1 MAAAPQFR
9 IRYWGVTGTLARTLP
24 PGELMDK
31 IAAAVAHLFKSRAT
45 DELSG
50 LTGDTA
56 ALRKR
61 LEAILPQRLRSSPRG
76 NSTCVEIETP
86 DELIVLDCGSGIRD
100 LGYLLEQRWNAPGY
114 NGPRKAHVILTHPHI
129 DHIIG
134 IPFVEVFYDPKNDFS
149 FWAPQSVLDGLDA
162 VFKEGSQMS
171 RIYVPTAYREMVGVK
186 TLHPIAPG
194 SSFSIGQTRLGT
206 FALNHPGGSLGYR
219 LDRAGRSVVFATDHE
234 HIEAPDLALADFA
247 RGADLLYA
255 DAQYLPEEYRGE
267 AGISGGPSV
276 AHRGWGHSTVDD
288 VVATAIAAEVKR
300 LHLGHHEPRRSDDDF
315 ELLEKRAREL
325 MAAGLAKAGRNADS
339 CHVELAQEDM
349 VVEI

>member
-1 MAAAPQFR
+1 MDATPQFR

-24 PGELMDK
+24 PGELIDK
-31 IAAAVAHLFKSRAT
+31 IAGAVAHLLQTRKLE
-45 DELSG
+45 ELAP
-50 LTGDTA
+50 LVADLP

-61 LEAILPQRLRSSPRG
+61 LDTILPRRFHSTPRG
-76 NSTCVEIETP
+76 NSTCVGIETP

-100 LGYLLEQRWNAPGY
+100 LGYLLEDHWNAPGY
-114 NGPRKAHVILTHPHI
+114 AGSRKAHVILTHPHI

-134 IPFVEVFYDPKNDFS
+134 IPFVEAFYDPKNDFS

-162 VFKEGSQMS
+162 VFSEGSQMS

-186 TLHPIAPG
+186 SLHPIAPG
-194 SSFSIGQTRLGT
+194 SGFAIGGTRFST

-219 LDRAGRSVVFATDHE
+219 LDRGERSVVLATDHE
-234 HIEAPDLALADFA
+234 HTAAPDLALADFA

-267 AGISGGPSV
+267 VGISGARPV
-276 AHRGWGHSTVDD
+276 PHRGWGHSTVDD
-288 VVATAIAAEVKR
+288 VVATALAAGVKL

-315 ELLEKRAREL
+315 EALEQRAREL
-325 MAAGLAKAGRNADS
+325 VAAGLARGGREANS
-339 CHVELAQEDM
+339 CRVELAQEDM
-349 VVEI
+349 TIEI